1 MVIFLFFR
9 PNLIVKLNSIT
20 ISFSLRFCFS
30 TSIRG
35 DKPRLSRIIAYKSPL
50 YGADTISLV
59 RSSRGVF
66 ILLAKQSFSQPRF
79 KLSCVKRFYNP
90 HHKR

>member
-20 ISFSLRFCFS
+20 ISFSLRFCFELQS
-30 TSIRG
+30 RG

-50 YGADTISLV
+50 HGANPLMGSPY
-59 RSSRGVF
+59 SRGIYITRKTKFLPTQV
-66 ILLAKQSFSQPRF
+66 QVNTR
-79 KLSCVKRFYNP
+79 
-90 HHKR
+90 